1 MLKLHQYYSKFS
13 VIPSKEEDAAC
24 LLVEPLMNIEDIASE
39 ALGILDND
47 GHNVGNNSGGGGRR
61 TTSPRIL
68 DNDDPFIVN
77 GRATY
82 GNISPRPIDPSQ
94 FYVVD
99 KIPLNRS
106 LISQILDDTNM
117 SEVLMTLRQD
127 EAVSTNRRLRDLP
140 NPSHSA
146 SLERNHPFFDL
157 STSQPSP
164 LAAPS
169 ADIFRID
176 DTGDISSSRKRRKLM
191 KMAAQDGHEEAK
203 SWEVPNRKLDTP
215 QVPKKN
221 HKPSRGSR
229 SSSSPPD
236 SRDSSNSTTDDVN
249 DDDGDSFS
257 STSSD
262 DESESDVQRF
272 RPYQYEQWQEKFE
285 ELCKFKKKHGHCNVP
300 GKPRRK
306 RKTPMKGGDATPPP
320 EIMMLWRWVKRQKY
334 QYKLFKEGKQSTLSQ
349 ERITALERIG
359 ITWDCH
365 TSTWSDRLSELAKYH
380 SEHGD
385 CNVPSKYPPNPKL
398 STWVKVRSSSSSFE
412 PSHEF
417 RVLSVFAHH
426 TKTMC
431 NFVNLPPR
439 NNSVRD
445 DNINCTVVGKHPIS
459 LPNEFRLLWIWILFL
474 IRAPARSRYHRLI
487 LLNPLH

>member
-1 MLKLHQYYSKFS
+1 
-13 VIPSKEEDAAC
+13 
-24 LLVEPLMNIEDIASE
+24 
-39 ALGILDND
+39 
-47 GHNVGNNSGGGGRR
+47 
-61 TTSPRIL
+61 
-68 DNDDPFIVN
+68 
-77 GRATY
+77 
-82 GNISPRPIDPSQ
+82 
-94 FYVVD
+94 
-99 KIPLNRS
+99 
-106 LISQILDDTNM
+106 
-117 SEVLMTLRQD
+117 
-127 EAVSTNRRLRDLP
+127 
-140 NPSHSA
+140 
-146 SLERNHPFFDL
+146 
-157 STSQPSP
+157 
-164 LAAPS
+164 
-169 ADIFRID
+169 
-176 DTGDISSSRKRRKLM
+176 
-191 KMAAQDGHEEAK
+191 
-203 SWEVPNRKLDTP
+203 
-215 QVPKKN
+215 
-221 HKPSRGSR
+221 
-229 SSSSPPD
+229 
-236 SRDSSNSTTDDVN
+236 
-249 DDDGDSFS
+249 
-257 STSSD
+257 
-262 DESESDVQRF
+262 
-272 RPYQYEQWQEKFE
+272 
-285 ELCKFKKKHGHCNVP
+285 
-300 GKPRRK
+300 
-306 RKTPMKGGDATPPP
+306 MKGGDATPPP

-474 IRAPARSRYHRLI
+474 IRAPARSRYQRLI